1 VNKQGLITF
10 EVNEGHNDIGND
22 ALRLVISKVESKKG
36 GPDDVAKA
44 IGCMVMLLCDF
55 ISDRY
60 EPPTARK
67 LVVER
72 VLNIVLAMIA
82 DSSFADENMMALAV
96 RKLVGDMLQGSALQ

>member
-1 VNKQGLITF
+1 MNKQGLTTF
-10 EVNEGHNDIGND
+10 EVDEGHNDIGNE
-22 ALRLVISKVESKKG
+22 ALRLVITKIESKKG

-55 ISDRY
+55 ISDCY
-60 EPPTARK
+60 QPEAARK

-82 DSSFADENMMALAV
+82 DSSFADDNVMALAV
-96 RKLVGDMLQGSALQ
+96 RKLVGDTLQGNALQ